1 MVEFVYRSH
10 AAELLDRLAAG
21 ADTREPTAA
30 EMCLACSEIS
40 QRVPLHGPAAG
51 VYLRLW
57 ARAFPGQPA
66 TADQAEQL
74 HWHERLHGSQIDD
87 LEAELR
93 RRLRDPQR
101 RLPTVDCQGR
111 HHGRPVRCRYAA
123 RAEAASGDGGAR

>member
-111 HHGRPVRCRYAA
+111 HHGRPARCRYTA
-123 RAEAASGDGGAR
+123 RAEVASGNSGAR